1 MYVSLSADLDISV
14 IVRWTVE
21 LIFFVRTPV
30 GTAYPNGTSKE
41 GRTLDVS
48 AKKLS
53 VSLTLALARRVTV
66 TGIFRSL

>member
-14 IVRWTVE
+14 NVRWTVGTY
-21 LIFFVRTPV
+21 LYIRTSV

-41 GRTLDVS
+41 GRTLNVS
-48 AKKLS
+48 TEKLS